1 MKITATTE
9 NNFIILMSAEELAAY
24 GLDFPSL
31 DYSNE
36 PTRRLVADLI
46 RGRKRRFDFPG
57 ADKYFVNAYRR
68 KNGCRILIRTSRPK
82 RVVYEFRRLSDLYE
96 LAERCG
102 EKLHAMTGVMKLFEH
117 DNRFFLTME
126 EQKEQKAQD
135 DSGAE
140 IISEFAVLRED
151 LDESVCVSDF
161 VLIADGNV
169 FEKLLRP
176 QR

>member
-9 NNFIILMSAEELAAY
+9 NNFVILMSAEELAAY

-46 RGRKRRFDFPG
+46 RGCKRRFDFPG

-68 KNGCRILIRTSRPK
+68 KNGCRILIRTSRPM

-102 EKLHAMTGVMKLFEH
+102 EKLHEMTGVMKLFEH
-117 DNRFFLTME
+117 DNRFFMTME
-126 EQKEQKAQD
+126 EQKEQNAD
-135 DSGAE
+135 

>member
-9 NNFIILMSAEELAAY
+9 NNFIISISAEELAAY

-46 RGRKRRFDFPG
+46 RGCKRRFDFPS

-68 KNGCRILIRTSRPK
+68 KNGCRILIRTSQPK
-82 RVVYEFRRLSDLYE
+82 RMIYEFGRLSDLYE

-102 EKLHAMTGVMKLFEH
+102 EELRDVTGATKLFES
-117 DNRFFLTME
+117 DNRFFLALD
-126 EQKEQKAQD
+126 EQKGRKP
-135 DSGAE
+135 G

-151 LDESVCVSDF
+151 LDESVCSSDYL
-161 VLIADGNV
+161 LIADGDV
-169 FEKLLRP
+169 FGKLLRP

>member
-9 NNFIILMSAEELAAY
+9 NNFIILISAEELAAY

-46 RGRKRRFDFPG
+46 RGCKRRFDFPG

-68 KNGCRILIRTSRPK
+68 KNGCRILIRTSKPK
-82 RVVYEFRRLSDLYE
+82 RVVYEFQRLSDLYE

-102 EKLHAMTGVMKLFEH
+102 EELNAAAESMKLFESE
-117 DNRFFLTME
+117 NRFFLTME
-126 EQKEQKAQD
+126 EQKEKIAN
-135 DSGAE
+135 
-140 IISEFAVLRED
+140 IVSEFAVPRKD
-151 LDESVCVSDF
+151 LDESVCFSDF
-161 VLIADGNV
+161 LLIAEEDV
-169 FEKLLRP
+169 FGKLLRP

>member
-9 NNFIILMSAEELAAY
+9 NNFVIQMSTEELAAY

-46 RGRKRRFDFPG
+46 RGCKRRFDFPG
-57 ADKYFVNAYRR
+57 ADRYFVNAYRR
-68 KNGCRILIRTSRPK
+68 KNGCRILIRTSKPR
-82 RVVYEFRRLSDLYE
+82 RIVYEFGRLSDLYE

-102 EKLHAMTGVMKLFEH
+102 EELDAAANGMNLFE
-117 DNRFFLTME
+117 NEGRFFLTMD
-126 EQKEQKAQD
+126 EQKGQNPD
-135 DSGAE
+135 
-140 IISEFAVLRED
+140 IVSEFAVLRAD
-151 LDESVCVSDF
+151 LDESVCLSDF
-161 VLIADGNV
+161 LLIAEGNV

>member
-9 NNFIILMSAEELAAY
+9 NNFIILISAEELAAY

-46 RGRKRRFDFPG
+46 RGCKRRFDFPG

-68 KNGCRILIRTSRPK
+68 KNGCRILIRTSKPR

-102 EKLHAMTGVMKLFEH
+102 EKLHAITGVMKLFESG
-117 DNRFFLTME
+117 NRFFLTIE
-126 EQKEQKAQD
+126 EQKEQGTD
-135 DSGAE
+135 V
-140 IISEFAVLRED
+140 ISEFAVLRED
-151 LDESVCVSDF
+151 LDESVCSSDF
-161 VLIADGNV
+161 LLITDGDV
-169 FEKLLRP
+169 FGKLLRS

>member
-9 NNFIILMSAEELAAY
+9 NNFIISISAEELAAY

-46 RGRKRRFDFPG
+46 RGCKRRFDFPG

-68 KNGCRILIRTSRPK
+68 KNGCRILIRTSQPK

-102 EKLHAMTGVMKLFEH
+102 EELGAVTGAAKLFES
-117 DNRFFLTME
+117 DNRFFLALD
-126 EQKEQKAQD
+126 EQK
-135 DSGAE
+135 SE

-151 LDESVCVSDF
+151 LDESVCFSDF
-161 VLIADGNV
+161 LLIADGDV
-169 FEKLLRP
+169 FGKLLRP

>member
-9 NNFIILMSAEELAAY
+9 NNFVIQMSADELAAY

-46 RGRKRRFDFPG
+46 RGCKRRFDFPG
-57 ADKYFVNAYRR
+57 ADKYFVNAYHR

-82 RVVYEFRRLSDLYE
+82 RVVYEFGRLSDLYE

-102 EKLHAMTGVMKLFEH
+102 EELYAVKSGMKLFE
-117 DNRFFLTME
+117 NGSRFFLTMD
-126 EQKEQKAQD
+126 EQKEQ
-135 DSGAE
+135 E
-140 IISEFAVLRED
+140 LNIISEFAVLRED
-151 LDESVCVSDF
+151 LDESVCLSDF
-161 VLIADGNV
+161 MLLADEDV
-169 FEKLLRP
+169 FGKLLRP

>member
-9 NNFIILMSAEELAAY
+9 NNFVILMSVEELAAY

-46 RGRKRRFDFPG
+46 RGCKRRFDFPG

-68 KNGCRILIRTSRPK
+68 KNGCRILIRTSKPK
-82 RVVYEFRRLSDLYE
+82 RIVYEFGRLSDLYE

-102 EKLHAMTGVMKLFEH
+102 EELAAVKDGMKLFENG
-117 DNRFFLTME
+117 NRFFLTME
-126 EQKEQKAQD
+126 EQKGQD
-135 DSGAE
+135 LN
-140 IISEFAVLRED
+140 IITEFAVLRED
-151 LDESVCVSDF
+151 LDESVCFSDF
-161 VLIADGNV
+161 LLLADGDV
-169 FEKLLRP
+169 FEKILRP